1 MYGYFKNGRIEGFF
15 DARPL
20 EPSEMGQL
28 EPRDMPALIGTEL
41 ARMHCL
47 QLPEPKV
54 PMLWTQIDSWM
65 AQASLL
71 SFEADSEVE
80 KKSKFAH
87 IDLKQVAK
95 DIEAVRGLLPSDVNC
110 NGVELLDAG
119 AVAGESAAQSCGRRA
134 ARELLFEVVFSHNDL
149 LSGNILALAG
159 DESRVQL
166 IDFEYGGY
174 NYAGFDVG
182 NHFCEHAGFD
192 FDLDKWY
199 PKPEVAKHFLQAY
212 VARRMP
218 DAASAASKQFS
229 GPDAEACE
237 EAFWAEGVR
246 VANLFALASHFFWGL
261 WAVIQSK
268 HSPIDFDF
276 MKYAVERLVNGFGK
290 HKVSFLEPELQAL
303 PTPGQ

>member
-28 EPRDMPALIGTEL
+28 QPRDMPQLIGTEL

-47 QLPEPKV
+47 QVPEPKQ

-71 SFEADSEVE
+71 SFEADSETD
-80 KKSKFAH
+80 KKAKFAA
-87 IDLKQVAK
+87 IDLKQVAR
-95 DIEAVRGLLPSDVNC
+95 DIEAARGLLPSDVNS
-110 NGVELLDAG
+110 NGVDLLDSG
-119 AVAGESAAQSCGRRA
+119 AMEGESAAQAAGRRA

-149 LSGNILALAG
+149 LSGNILALAD

-199 PKPEVAKHFLQAY
+199 PKQDVAVHFLKAY

-218 DAASAASKQFS
+218 DAASAAAGHFS
-229 GPDAEACE
+229 GEDAAACE
-237 EAFWAEGVR
+237 AAFWLEGVR
-246 VANLFALASHFFWGL
+246 VANMFALASHFFWGL
-261 WAVIQSK
+261 WAVIQAK

-276 MKYAVERLVNGFGK
+276 MQYAVERLVNGFGK
-290 HKVSFLEPELQAL
+290 HRESFLQPELSL
-303 PTPGQ
+303 LKTPTD